1 MSSTPKYS
9 RFHNLAAIVS
19 FQNLILLTLVLF
31 CSEPRAFAEIPE
43 KGGRISIV
51 ATTSI
56 IGDTAKAITGEAA
69 EIHALMGPGVDP
81 HLYKPTRADMAIMSK
96 ADLLLVN
103 GLLLEGKFEETF
115 ERLEKAGKI
124 VIRLG
129 NLLPKD
135 TLRTPPEFSNHHDPH
150 IWMDPTIW
158 SEIARHIY
166 EHVSK
171 ALPTQKES
179 LANNLKVFQD
189 TLKNLDD
196 YASKTL
202 AQLPAE
208 RRHLVT
214 AHDAFGYFGRRYNLE
229 IHSIQGISTE
239 SEAGVRQIEE
249 LVTNIVTNKIPAIF
263 IESTVS
269 PRNISALVE
278 GCKAQGFSVVIGG
291 ELYSDGMGPLNTYEG
306 TYQGMIDHN
315 ITVIGRALGAS
326 VPEKGLFG
334 KLTGPKQP

>member
-1 MSSTPKYS
+1 MLMTRSLQK
-9 RFHNLAAIVS
+9 
-19 FQNLILLTLVLF
+19 LILLTLVLNCTQPELF
-31 CSEPRAFAEIPE
+31 AATPRL
-43 KGGRISIV
+43 SIV

-56 IGDTAKAITGEAA
+56 IGDTAKAITGDAVEV
-69 EIHALMGPGVDP
+69 HALMGPGVDP

-96 ADLLLVN
+96 ANLLLVN

-115 ERLEKAGKI
+115 ERMEKAGKI
-124 VIRLG
+124 VVRLG
-129 NLLPKD
+129 NFLEKSS
-135 TLRTPPEFSNHHDPH
+135 LRTPPEFNNHHDPH

-158 SEIARHIY
+158 SEIARLVY
-166 EHVSK
+166 EHMSK
-171 ALPTQKES
+171 ALPAQKETF
-179 LANNLKVFQD
+179 AKNLKVFQD
-189 TLKNLDD
+189 RLKELDN
-196 YASKTL
+196 YASQTL
-202 AQLPAE
+202 AQLPE
-208 RRHLVT
+208 GRRHLVT
-214 AHDAFGYFGRRYNLE
+214 AHDAFGYFGRRYDLK

-249 LVTNIVTNKIPAIF
+249 LVANIVSNKIPAIF

-291 ELYSDGMGPLNTYEG
+291 ELYSDGMGASGTYEG

-334 KLTGPKQP
+334 KLATPAAKDK

>member
-1 MSSTPKYS
+1 MARLLMARILPRRPHRKFILIKLIPVIAIGILAGSATSAETPKNK
-9 RFHNLAAIVS
+9 R
-19 FQNLILLTLVLF
+19 
-31 CSEPRAFAEIPE
+31 
-43 KGGRISIV
+43 KISII

-56 IGDTAKAITGEAA
+56 IGDTARAVAAEAA
-69 EIHALMGPGVDP
+69 DVHTLMGPGVDP

-129 NLLPKD
+129 DLLERSS
-135 TLRTPPEFSNHHDPH
+135 LRTPPEFNNHHDPH

-158 SEIARHIY
+158 SQISRFIY
-166 EHVSK
+166 EQLSK
-171 ALPTQKES
+171 ALPEHKDIFEK
-179 LANNLKVFQD
+179 NLLVFQD
-189 TLKNLDD
+189 TLKKLDE
-196 YASKTL
+196 YATKTV
-202 AQLPAE
+202 AQIPE
-208 RRHLVT
+208 GRQHLVT
-214 AHDAFGYFGRRYNLE
+214 AHDAFGYFGRRYRLK

-249 LVTNIVTNKIPAIF
+249 LITNIVVNRIPAIF

-291 ELYSDGMGPLNTYEG
+291 ELFSDGMGAAGTYEG

-315 ITVIGRALGAS
+315 ITIIGRALGAS
-326 VPEKGLFG
+326 VPENGLFG
-334 KLTGPKQP
+334 KLKAP

>member
-1 MSSTPKYS
+1 MNPTRKNS
-9 RFHNLAAIVS
+9 RRCQIRALVLFGR
-19 FQNLILLTLVLF
+19 LILLTLVLIGT
-31 CSEPRAFAEIPE
+31 EPQIFAEIPDNGA
-43 KGGRISIV
+43 KISIV

-56 IGDTAKAITGEAA
+56 IGDTAKAITGNTADVY
-69 EIHALMGPGVDP
+69 ALMGPGVDP
-81 HLYKPTRADMAIMSK
+81 HLYKPTRADMATMSK
-96 ADLLLVN
+96 ADLLLIN

-115 ERLEKAGKI
+115 ERLEKAGKT

-129 NLLPKD
+129 NLLPESS
-135 TLRTPPEFSNHHDPH
+135 LRTPPEFNNHHDPH

-158 SEIARHIY
+158 SEVARHIY
-166 EHVSK
+166 ESVSK
-171 ALPTQKES
+171 ALPAQKQT
-179 LANNLKVFQD
+179 LAQNLKVFQD
-189 TLKNLDD
+189 TLKSLDT

-202 AQLPAE
+202 AQLPDR

-214 AHDAFGYFGRRYNLE
+214 AHDAFGYFGRRYDLK

-269 PRNISALVE
+269 PRNITALVE
-278 GCKAQGFSVVIGG
+278 GCKAKGFPVIIGG
-291 ELYSDGMGPLNTYEG
+291 ELYSDGMGASDTYEG

-315 ITVIGRALGAS
+315 ITVIGRALGAT

-334 KLTGPKQP
+334 KLSLPG